1 MTRLPKVEMLA
12 EWGHTLESRL
22 FCTTLWYYFTSGPAS
37 HQTLSTRVT
46 APPCEHSTRVRD
58 PDRTTLQA
66 LNLNEPSRKKVMLS
80 CWLSLHWPTLG
91 LRIELKFWGSVQTGC
106 EICRRGSGN
115 PTRLVPSANWVNDS
129 SLGLDD
135 SWTQA
140 TFTFARASTAPH
152 EERWVNLGGR
162 CPGRDRRYLGIQVV
176 LIACPTV
183 SPHGSSSWK
192 DIT

>member
-1 MTRLPKVEMLA
+1 MLVVTPLANLGTSHRAEVLGIGSNRLRDLPARVGQPNAFGPQREPA
-12 EWGHTLESRL
+12 RTPNVVSFTLGESRNQ
-22 FCTTLWYYFTSGPAS
+22 P
-37 HQTLSTRVT
+37 
-46 APPCEHSTRVRD
+46 
-58 PDRTTLQA
+58 
-66 LNLNEPSRKKVMLS
+66 
-80 CWLSLHWPTLG
+80 
-91 LRIELKFWGSVQTGC
+91 EL
-106 EICRRGSGN
+106 
-115 PTRLVPSANWVNDS
+115 ADWVNDS